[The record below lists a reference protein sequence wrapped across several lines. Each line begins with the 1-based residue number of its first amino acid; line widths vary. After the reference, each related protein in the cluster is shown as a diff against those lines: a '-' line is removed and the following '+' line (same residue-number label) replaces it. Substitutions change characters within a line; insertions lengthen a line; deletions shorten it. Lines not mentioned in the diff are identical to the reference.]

1 METCDSVRRARPLLG
16 TFVEIASAG
25 AARGETAG
33 AIEAAF
39 DAVAIV
45 HRLMSFHDPDSDV
58 SRLNREASVRDVA
71 VHPWTYRVLEMA
83 VALQRESNGTFD
95 IAVAP
100 ALQKLGRLPRHAG
113 ETELTVVATGNVD
126 AIELR
131 HDCRVRFRDRGVR
144 IDLGG
149 IAKGFAVDR
158 AVDVLRAYGQWHGV
172 VNAGGDLAAFGPRQQ
187 AIHIRDPREPRRSL
201 CQVAITDTALASSG
215 RSFDPFE
222 AAHVSGAPV
231 IDPMTQAPTTD
242 IVGATV
248 RAPSCMIADA
258 LTKIVMISGEGAG
271 ELLAQYQAG
280 ALVVFKSGDVRITPD
295 WHDGIGAAA

>member
-1 METCDSVRRARPLLG
+1 MCDSVRRARPLLG

-25 AARGETAG
+25 ATRGNTAG

-39 DAVAIV
+39 DAVADV

-58 SRLNREASVRDVA
+58 SRINREASVRNVA
-71 VHPWTYRVLEMA
+71 IHPWTYRVLETA
-83 VALQRESNGTFD
+83 VALQRKSDGTFD

-113 ETELTVVATGNVD
+113 EAELAVVARHDFD
-126 AIELR
+126 AIELQ
-131 HDCRVRFRDRGVR
+131 HDCRVRFRDRRVR

-158 AVDVLRAYGQWHGV
+158 AVDVLRARGQWHGV
-172 VNAGGDLAAFGPRQQ
+172 VNAGGDLAAFGPWQQ

-201 CQVAITDTALASSG
+201 CQVVIADTALASSG
-215 RSFDPFE
+215 RSFDPFT
-222 AAHVSGAPV
+222 AAHVSSAPV

-242 IVGATV
+242 IIGATV

-271 ELLAQYQAG
+271 ELLAHYQAG
-280 ALVVFKSGDVRITPD
+280 ALLVLKSGDVRITPD
-295 WHDGIGAAA
+295 WHDAIGAAA

>member
-1 METCDSVRRARPLLG
+1 MEMCDSVRRARPLLG

-25 AARGETAG
+25 AARGETAC

-39 DAVAIV
+39 DAVANV
-45 HRLMSFHDPDSDV
+45 HQLMSFHDPDSDV

-71 VHPWTYRVLEMA
+71 VHPWTHRVLETA
-83 VALQRESNGTFD
+83 IKLQRESNGTFD

-100 ALQKLGRLPRHAG
+100 VLQKLGRLPRHAG
-113 ETELTVVATGNVD
+113 ETELAAVATRNFE

-131 HDCRVRFRDRGVR
+131 HDCRVRFRDRSVR

-158 AVDVLRAYGQWHGV
+158 AIDVLRARGQWHGV

-222 AAHVSGAPV
+222 AAHVSSAPV
-231 IDPMTQAPTTD
+231 VDPVTQAPTTD

-258 LTKIVMISGEGAG
+258 LTKIVMISGGAAG

-280 ALVVFKSGDVRITPD
+280 ALLVLESGDVRITPG

>member
-1 METCDSVRRARPLLG
+1 MEMCDSVRRARPLLG

-25 AARGETAG
+25 AAHGETAC

-39 DAVAIV
+39 DAVANV

-71 VHPWTYRVLEMA
+71 VHPWTYRVLETA
-83 VALQRESNGTFD
+83 IALQRESNGTFD

-100 ALQKLGRLPRHAG
+100 VLQKLGRLPRHAG
-113 ETELTVVATGNVD
+113 ETELAAVATRNFE
-126 AIELR
+126 AIELQ
-131 HDCRVRFRDRGVR
+131 HDCRVRFRDRSVR

-158 AVDVLRAYGQWHGV
+158 AVDVLRARGQWHGV

>member
-1 METCDSVRRARPLLG
+1 MEMCDNVRRARPLLG

-25 AARGETAG
+25 AARGETAA

-39 DAVAIV
+39 HAVATV

-71 VHPWTYRVLEMA
+71 IHPWTYRVLETA
-83 VALQRESNGTFD
+83 VALQLESNGTFD
-95 IAVAP
+95 VAVAP
-100 ALQKLGRLPRHAG
+100 VLQKLGRLPRHAG
-113 ETELTVVATGNVD
+113 ETELAAVATRNFD
-126 AIELR
+126 AIELQ
-131 HDCRVRFRDRGVR
+131 HDCRVRFRDRSVR

-158 AVDVLRAYGQWHGV
+158 AVDVLRARGQWHGV

-187 AIHIRDPREPRRSL
+187 AIHIRDPREPRHSL

-222 AAHVSGAPV
+222 AAHVSSAPV
-231 IDPMTQAPTTD
+231 IDPVTQAPTTD

-271 ELLAQYQAG
+271 KLLAQYQAG
-280 ALVVFKSGDVRITPD
+280 ALLVLESGDVRITPD

>member
-16 TFVEIASAG
+16 TFVEIASVG
-25 AARGETAG
+25 AARGETAC

-39 DAVAIV
+39 DAVANV
-45 HRLMSFHDPDSDV
+45 HRLMSFHDPASDV
-58 SRLNREASVRDVA
+58 SRLNREASVHNVA
-71 VHPWTYRVLEMA
+71 VHPWTYRVLETA

-95 IAVAP
+95 VAVAP
-100 ALQKLGRLPRHAG
+100 VLQKLGRLPRHG
-113 ETELTVVATGNVD
+113 DETEFAAVGASNCD
-126 AIELR
+126 AIELL
-131 HDCRVRFRDRGVR
+131 HDGHVRFRDRSVR

-158 AVDVLRAYGQWHGV
+158 AVDVLRARDQWHGV

-201 CQVAITDTALASSG
+201 CRVTIEDTALASSG

-222 AAHVSGAPV
+222 AAHVSSAPV
-231 IDPMTQAPTTD
+231 IDPVTQAPTTD
-242 IVGATV
+242 VIGATV

-280 ALVVFKSGDVRITPD
+280 ALMVFKSGDVRITPD
-295 WHDGIGAAA
+295 WHDAVGAAA

>member
-1 METCDSVRRARPLLG
+1 MEMCDSVRRARPLLG

-25 AARGETAG
+25 AAHGETAC

-39 DAVAIV
+39 DAVANV

-71 VHPWTYRVLEMA
+71 VHPWTYRVLETA
-83 VALQRESNGTFD
+83 IALQRESNGTFD

-100 ALQKLGRLPRHAG
+100 VLQKLGRLPRHG
-113 ETELTVVATGNVD
+113 DETELAAVATRNFE
-126 AIELR
+126 AIELQ
-131 HDCRVRFRDRGVR
+131 HDCRVRFRDRSVR

-158 AVDVLRAYGQWHGV
+158 AVDVLRARGKWHGV

-295 WHDGIGAAA
+295 WHNGIGAAA